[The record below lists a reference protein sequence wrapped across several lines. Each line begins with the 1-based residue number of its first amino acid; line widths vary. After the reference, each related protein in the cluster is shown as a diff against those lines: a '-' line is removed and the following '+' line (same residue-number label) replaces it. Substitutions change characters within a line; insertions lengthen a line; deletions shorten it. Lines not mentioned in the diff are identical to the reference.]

1 MLVSIIAIAWIS
13 LIPALLS
20 TAASAAN
27 SASFVKTESTTMG
40 SSIGVYGANGYFV
53 SQDGTIKNPSY
64 AKVVFSEM
72 PTGHGRLPQIICLP
86 CRSQRNRGTAL
97 LDNGLPKQLLDRC

>member
-1 MLVSIIAIAWIS
+1 MRKAMLVSIIAIAWIS

-27 SASFVKTESTTMG
+27 SASFVKTDSTTMG

-53 SQDGTIKNPSY
+53 SQDGTIKNPRY
-64 AKVVFSEM
+64 AKVVFSANW
-72 PTGHGRLPQIICLP
+72 TWAASSNHLPALQKPEKPRDLIVG
-86 CRSQRNRGTAL
+86 QWFTETA
-97 LDNGLPKQLLDRC
+97 C